1 MSLDELLA
9 SALGIVS
16 DGDDVALDVVEH
28 ALLLGDDR
36 AEVTEDLVEL
46 EDPALDLADLAF
58 ALLDELLLVL
68 ELAIWDEILLLLLE
82 KLLVLAVGDR
92 LD

>member
-1 MSLDELLA
+1 VSLDELLA